1 MNTVK
6 PKSRPY
12 PENLPWNLK
21 DRKVKLVCI
30 NDEEYVVRI
39 AWSSRLGLEYIMSF
53 PTKSKSKASA
63 IVKQVKSDGQIIVN
77 GSKSRWRKYNGDS
90 FNAVQFLKD
99 LYTI

>member
-63 IVKQVKSDGQIIVN
+63 IVKQVKSDGKIIVN

-99 LYTI
+99 QYTI